1 VTARPD
7 RIVLRAGLRRLST
20 GLIGYGVVG
29 VVIAVVGLIA
39 VVWLSGRIGGL
50 TDRTATQL
58 STIVDTIDETSTALS
73 EAGASATSFSATL
86 DRTVPAVR
94 QVAAAIGDLRGN
106 LRSIED
112 QLGRVEI
119 LGSRPFD
126 TVAGQFGQMASDL
139 EGLDTQLG
147 QIADD
152 LDANRAALT
161 TNASSLAAIGERLG
175 GIGEDLGSGVVGERL
190 DDLQTV
196 VTLLSLLLV
205 VAVAFPAIGALWL
218 GWWLR
223 RTSGPD

>member
-1 VTARPD
+1 MTAEPD
-7 RIVLRAGLRRLST
+7 RARLGAGLRRLST
-20 GLIGYGVVG
+20 GLIGYGLVG
-29 VVIAVVGLIA
+29 VVIAGVGLIA

-50 TDRTATQL
+50 SDRTANQL

-73 EAGASATSFSATL
+73 DAGASATSFSTTL

-94 QVAAAIGDLRGN
+94 QVAAAIGDLQGN

-112 QLGRVEI
+112 QLGRVQI
-119 LGSRPFD
+119 LGNRPFD
-126 TVAGQFGQMASDL
+126 TVASQFGQMASDL

-152 LDANRAALT
+152 LDGNRAVLT
-161 TNASSLAAIGERLG
+161 ANARSLAAIGERLG

-218 GWWLR
+218 GWSLR
-223 RTSGPD
+223 RTIGRD

>member
-1 VTARPD
+1 VIAEPD
-7 RIVLRAGLRRLST
+7 RTGLRAGLRRLST
-20 GLIGYGVVG
+20 GLIGYGLVG

-50 TDRTATQL
+50 SDRTATQL

-73 EAGASATSFSATL
+73 DAGASATSFSGTL

-94 QVAAAIGDLRGN
+94 QVAAAIGDLQGN

-112 QLGRVEI
+112 QLGRVQI
-119 LGSRPFD
+119 LGNRPFD
-126 TVAGQFGQMASDL
+126 TVASQFGQMASDL

-152 LDANRAALT
+152 LDGNRAALT
-161 TNASSLAAIGERLG
+161 ANASSLAAIGERLG
-175 GIGEDLGSGVVGERL
+175 GIGEDLGRGVVAERL

-218 GWWLR
+218 GWSLR
-223 RTSGPD
+223 RTIRRD

>member
-1 VTARPD
+1 MTAEPD
-7 RIVLRAGLRRLST
+7 RARLGAGLRRLST
-20 GLIGYGVVG
+20 GLIGYGLVG
-29 VVIAVVGLIA
+29 VVIAGVGLIA

-50 TDRTATQL
+50 SDRTATQL

-73 EAGASATSFSATL
+73 DAGASATSFSTTL

-94 QVAAAIGDLRGN
+94 QVAAAIGDLQGN

-112 QLGRVEI
+112 QLGRVQI
-119 LGSRPFD
+119 LGNRPFD
-126 TVAGQFGQMASDL
+126 TVASQFGQMASDL

-152 LDANRAALT
+152 LDGNRAVLT
-161 TNASSLAAIGERLG
+161 ANARSLAAIGERLG

-218 GWWLR
+218 GWSLR
-223 RTSGPD
+223 RTIGRD

>member
-1 VTARPD
+1 VTAEPD
-7 RIVLRAGLRRLST
+7 RTGPRAGLRRLST
-20 GLIGYGVVG
+20 GLIGYGLVG

-50 TDRTATQL
+50 SDRTATQL

-73 EAGASATSFSATL
+73 DAGASATSFSTTL

-94 QVAAAIGDLRGN
+94 QVAAAIGN
-106 LRSIED
+106 LRSVED
-112 QLGRVEI
+112 QLGRVQI
-119 LGSRPFD
+119 LGNRPFD
-126 TVAGQFGQMASDL
+126 TVASQFGQMASDL

-152 LDANRAALT
+152 LDGNRAALT
-161 TNASSLAAIGERLG
+161 ANARSLAAIGERLG

-218 GWWLR
+218 GWSLR
-223 RTSGPD
+223 RTIGSD

>member
-1 VTARPD
+1 MTAEPD

-29 VVIAVVGLIA
+29 LLIALVGLTA
-39 VVWLSGRIGGL
+39 VIWLSGRIGGI
-50 TDRTATQL
+50 TDRTGTQL
-58 STIVDTIDETSTALS
+58 ATIADTIDETSKALRD
-73 EAGASATSFSATL
+73 AGASATAFSGTL

-94 QVAAAIGDLRGN
+94 QVAAAIGDLRAN

-139 EGLDTQLG
+139 EGLDTQLV

-152 LDANRAALT
+152 LGGNRAALT
-161 TNASSLAAIGERLG
+161 TNASSLAAIGQRLG
-175 GIGEDLGSGVVGERL
+175 GIGDDIGSGVVSERL

-196 VTLLSLLLV
+196 VTLLSLLLF

-218 GWWLR
+218 GWRLR
-223 RTSGPD
+223 RTIGPD

>member
-1 VTARPD
+1 VTAGPD
-7 RIVLRAGLRRLST
+7 RIGLRAGLRRLST

-29 VVIAVVGLIA
+29 VVIALVGLTA
-39 VVWLSGRIGGL
+39 VIWLSGRIGGL

-58 STIVDTIDETSTALS
+58 STIAETIDETSTALS
-73 EAGASATSFSATL
+73 DAGVSATSFSGTL
-86 DRTVPAVR
+86 DRTVPAIR

-152 LDANRAALT
+152 LGANRAALT

-175 GIGEDLGSGVVGERL
+175 GIGEDLGSGVVVERL

-223 RTSGPD
+223 RTTGPD

>member
-1 VTARPD
+1 MTAGPD
-7 RIVLRAGLRRLST
+7 RPELRAGLRRLST
-20 GLIGYGVVG
+20 GLIGYGLVG
-29 VVIAVVGLIA
+29 VVIALVGLTA
-39 VVWLSGRIGGL
+39 VIWLSGRIGGI

-58 STIVDTIDETSTALS
+58 STIADTIDETSKALS
-73 EAGASATSFSATL
+73 DAGASATSFSGTL

-94 QVAAAIGDLRGN
+94 QIAAAIGDLRGN

-112 QLGRVEI
+112 QLGRVQI
-119 LGSRPFD
+119 LGSRPLD

-152 LDANRAALT
+152 LGGNRAALT

-175 GIGEDLGSGVVGERL
+175 GIGDDLGSGVVVERL

-196 VTLLSLLLV
+196 VTLLSLLIVL
-205 VAVAFPAIGALWL
+205 AVAFPAIGALWL

-223 RTSGPD
+223 RTVRGD